1 MTKPGG
7 SASAMVG
14 TSGKN
19 GERAAAVTASTRI
32 WPLRTYCVAVPS
44 TGMPN
49 WVWPVSIAVTISG
62 APL

>member
-1 MTKPGG
+1 
-7 SASAMVG
+7 MVG

-19 GERAAAVTASTRI
+19 GERAAAVTASTLT
-32 WPLRTYCVAVPS
+32 WLLRTYCVAVPS

-49 WVWPVSIAVTISG
+49 WVCPVSMAVMISG